1 MKPHE
6 YEEFEYL
13 MLSGIQHFFYCQ
25 RQWAMI
31 HIEKEWQENVH
42 TVMGNQ
48 IHERAHDSTAKEK
61 RGDLIITRGLR
72 VASRTLGVSGEC
84 DVVEFHKSDKPEGAK
99 IHSYPGNYSVLP
111 VEYKKGK
118 PKQGYEDIMQL
129 TLEALCLEEM
139 LSTKIDE
146 GALYYFQTKSRQKVA
161 ITDDMKEMACNA
173 VRTMHEL
180 MKKHHIPKSNYSKKC
195 NQCSLLD
202 ICMPGT
208 GKLDPNVYINR
219 YIRELL

>member
-1 MKPHE
+1 VKPHE
-6 YEEFEYL
+6 YEESEYL

-25 RQWAMI
+25 RQWALI

-118 PKQGYEDIMQL
+118 PKQGYDTGSI
-129 TLEALCLEEM
+129 
-139 LSTKIDE
+139 
-146 GALYYFQTKSRQKVA
+146 V
-161 ITDDMKEMACNA
+161 
-173 VRTMHEL
+173 
-180 MKKHHIPKSNYSKKC
+180 
-195 NQCSLLD
+195 
-202 ICMPGT
+202 PGRDVIY
-208 GKLDPNVYINR
+208 KDR
-219 YIRELL
+219 